1 MSEMNELFYTNPY
14 LREFDATVVACT
26 EGKKGFEVVLDNTA
40 FYPEGGGQPAD
51 LGTLGEAKV
60 SDVRRQN
67 GVIIHF
73 TDKALEVGAT
83 VHGVLDWERRYDNM
97 QNHTGE
103 HVLSGVI
110 NHAFGYENVGFHMH
124 DDAITIDMD
133 GPMTD
138 DDVKAMEKAAND
150 MIKADIAVDISF
162 PSAEER
168 AAMGFRSKKELTG
181 KVRIVNIPTA
191 DCCACCGTH
200 VKSTQEVGIIKV
212 LSASKHRGGTRIEF
226 VCGDRALRD
235 FTKKHDEVI
244 KVSRLLSVKPDEV
257 AAAVEKTL
265 QTLVARDE
273 RIAQMNQRYFEMKT
287 TMLPADQTILTLFE
301 EGLTPFELKLF
312 ATQVAESKKAQVT
325 ALLAPAAA
333 ADGTVVYNYVIAW
346 DDTRLRE
353 ASKTLNQRLNGRG
366 GGKDMV
372 QGSFKADRAEIE
384 TAIAEVFG
392 AFIQ

>member
-1 MSEMNELFYTNPY
+1 MNELFYTNPY

-138 DDVKAMEKAAND
+138 DDIKAMEKAAND

-346 DDTRLRE
+346 DDARLRE

-372 QGSFKADRAEIE
+372 QGSFKAARAEIE

>member
-1 MSEMNELFYTNPY
+1 MNELFYTNPY

-67 GVIIHF
+67 GVIVHF

-333 ADGTVVYNYVIAW
+333 TDGTVVYNYVIAW

-372 QGSFKADRAEIE
+372 QGSFKAARAEIE

-392 AFIQ
+392 AFFQ

>member
-244 KVSRLLSVKPDEV
+244 KASRLLSVKPDEV

-287 TMLPADQTILTLFE
+287 AMLPADQTILTLFE

-325 ALLAPAAA
+325 ALLAPATA
-333 ADGTVVYNYVIAW
+333 ADRALVYNYVIAW
-346 DDTRLRE
+346 DDARLRE

-392 AFIQ
+392 ACFQ

>member
-67 GVIIHF
+67 GVIVHF

-235 FTKKHDEVI
+235 FTRKHDEVI
-244 KVSRLLSVKPDEV
+244 KASRLLSVKPDEV

-346 DDTRLRE
+346 DDARLRE

-372 QGSFKADRAEIE
+372 QGSFKAARAEIE

-392 AFIQ
+392 AFFQ

>member
-1 MSEMNELFYTNPY
+1 MNELFYTNPY

-67 GVIIHF
+67 GVIVHF

-244 KVSRLLSVKPDEV
+244 KASRLLSVKPDEV

-333 ADGTVVYNYVIAW
+333 ADGALVYNYVIAW
-346 DDTRLRE
+346 DDARLRE

-372 QGSFKADRAEIE
+372 QGSFKAARAEIE
-384 TAIAEVFG
+384 TAIAEVLG